1 MNELEAQL
9 RSWAPRRPS
18 ASLERRLFAR
28 RPGVAELWRA
38 FRLKWLG
45 RRQDAC
51 AAAGAAEAPPAFRVS
66 WLAPASAALLLAGL
80 FFNGHNSA
88 VIGSP
93 NTVPMVAMILSNQ
106 SSAAYLSGSFARA
119 ENRLPA
125 DAYQWTFR
133 GGATSVISAVLD
145 PRRRR

>member
-18 ASLERRLFAR
+18 ASVERRLFAR
-28 RPGVAELWRA
+28 RPTAAEL
-38 FRLKWLG
+38 
-45 RRQDAC
+45 
-51 AAAGAAEAPPAFRVS
+51 PPAFRLS
-66 WLAPASAALLLAGL
+66 WLAPAFAALLLVGL
-80 FFNGHNSA
+80 FFNARSST
-88 VIGSP
+88 VIGSSNP
-93 NTVPMVAMILSNQ
+93 VPMVAMILSNQ
-106 SSAAYLSGSFARA
+106 SAAAYLSGSLPRA

-125 DAYQWTFR
+125 DAYQWPVR